1 MKKKTSPKVETH
13 QLAIRL
19 TPSEL
24 AILRKQAGLVP
35 LARYIR
41 MCVFGKDHEHRKIGH

>member
-1 MKKKTSPKVETH
+1 MKKRIKPEKTTH
-13 QLAIRL
+13 QVALRL

-41 MCVFGKDHEHRKIGH
+41 MCVFGKEHEHRKIGH